1 MFACLQG
8 IAGQRCVVRLF
19 LTKDELI
26 DVSQSNGHYSTCVVE
41 CKDLCKY
48 LNCSIIY
55 EVT

>member
-55 EVT
+55 KVT